1 MSKFHIS
8 TKILQGDVLFSG
20 KIYTAGKIFTRPPV
34 VTNFKSDNRP
44 STSAMKILADVKNK
58 EDPGG
63 GDDIAGSE
71 RAPQRFPTELEA
83 VFRAELDPDKSW
95 LLFSGGFER
104 NHLQMIY
111 TKSGN

>member
-1 MSKFHIS
+1 M
-8 TKILQGDVLFSG
+8 FSG
-20 KIYTAGKIFTRPPV
+20 KIYTAGEFFTRPPFV
-34 VTNFKSDNRP
+34 TVATNFKCDNRP
-44 STSAMKILADVKNK
+44 STSAMKILAGVKNE

-95 LLFSGGFER
+95 LLFAGGFER
-104 NHLQMIY
+104 NHLQMAIY
-111 TKSGN
+111 IKSSWQ

>member
-1 MSKFHIS
+1 M
-8 TKILQGDVLFSG
+8 FSG
-20 KIYTAGKIFTRPPV
+20 KIYTAGKFFYTTTGCDCRDKFQV
-34 VTNFKSDNRP
+34 DNRP
-44 STSAMKILADVKNK
+44 STSAMKILAGVKNK

-83 VFRAELDPDKSW
+83 VFRAELHPYKSW